1 ILRLAAGIIQIY
13 RGLSYLTGLSEP
25 SEIFTRSMFGP
36 SALSLIFI
44 IGGLL
49 LLLGLLTPMAGT
61 VLTVGNLSAAVLRL
75 MDCNPVEGANGP
87 LLLLLIASI
96 TGALA
101 LLGPGAFS
109 LDAHLFGRRRITIFP
124 KQTTN
129 PDSRT
134 WTGV

>member
-1 ILRLAAGIIQIY
+1 MMALQRLFSAFPSGWPGFGLLILRLAAGIIQIY
-13 RGLSYLTGLSEP
+13 RGPSYLTGLSEP
-25 SEIFTRSMFGP
+25 YEIFTRSMFGP

-75 MDCNPVEGANGP
+75 MDGNPVEGANGP

-96 TGALA
+96 
-101 LLGPGAFS
+101 
-109 LDAHLFGRRRITIFP
+109 
-124 KQTTN
+124 
-129 PDSRT
+129 
-134 WTGV
+134 